1 MLRYVVD
8 DQIGPGGEVDME
20 ESRQIVEMLA
30 EVPDVWD
37 VNIREWRRDSMP
49 SRFGPEGSQEEF
61 ISFVKKLTT
70 KPVVG
75 VGRFTS
81 PDTMVSQIKRGIIDF
96 IGAARPSI
104 ADPFLPRKIEEGR
117 IDDIRECIGC
127 NMCVSSDFNMV
138 PMRCTQN
145 PTIGEEW
152 RKDWHPEIIPKRK
165 SDDRVLVVGA
175 GPAGLECARALG
187 HRGYD
192 VVLAEAR
199 DRLGGRVEDES
210 RLPGLAAWRRVRDYR
225 VQQIQRMPNVE
236 VYLESKL
243 SAADILDYG
252 FPKVVL
258 ATGGT
263 WQRNGIGRWR
273 NTAVPGLSDIP
284 VFAPEDI
291 FAGAPIEG
299 PVVIYDDDRY
309 YLGGVIAEQLRL
321 QGHEVTLV
329 TPASDVSNWSH
340 ATLEQGWVEQRLYEL
355 GVVIIEKHS
364 IVAADSGNVHI
375 EHTVNGRQRAL
386 PCASL
391 LFVTMR
397 LPNGSVFQALTAD
410 SDSLRG
416 AGIRSVVRIGDCLAP
431 STIAAAV
438 YAGHRCARETDEPAP
453 EGVPFKRELIALL

>member
-1 MLRYVVD
+1 
-8 DQIGPGGEVDME
+8 
-20 ESRQIVEMLA
+20 
-30 EVPDVWD
+30 
-37 VNIREWRRDSMP
+37 MP
-49 SRFGPEGSQEEF
+49 SRFGPEGSQEAF

-104 ADPFLPRKIEEGR
+104 ADPFLPKKIEEGR

-127 NMCVSSDFNMV
+127 NMCVTSDFTMV

-152 RKDWHPEIIPKRK
+152 RKDWHPEIIPAKA
-165 SDDRVLVVGA
+165 SDDRVLIVGA

-192 VVLAEAR
+192 VTLAEAR
-199 DRLGGRVEDES
+199 DVLGGRVHDES
-210 RLPGLAAWRRVRDYR
+210 RLTGLATWGRVRDYR

-243 SAADILDYG
+243 SAADVLDYG
-252 FPKVVL
+252 FPKIVL

-263 WQRNGIGRWR
+263 WRRDGIGRWR
-273 NTAVPGLSDIP
+273 SAGIPGLSEIT
-284 VFAPEDI
+284 VLGPEDI
-291 FAGAPIEG
+291 FAGTTIEG
-299 PVVIYDDDRY
+299 PVVVYDDDLY
-309 YLGGVIAEQLRL
+309 YMGGVLAEQLRQRGL
-321 QGHEVTLV
+321 DVTLV
-329 TPASDVSNWSH
+329 TPASDVSSWTKN
-340 ATLEQGWVEQRLYEL
+340 TLEQGWVEERLHEI
-355 GVVIIEKHS
+355 GVTIVEKHS
-364 IVAADSGNVHI
+364 VASAAKGEIEI
-375 EHTVNGRQRAL
+375 EHVASGRQRRL

-391 LFVTMR
+391 VLVTMR
-397 LPNGSVFQALTAD
+397 LPNDALFHELNAD
-410 SDSLRG
+410 PARLAD
-416 AGIRSVVRIGDCLAP
+416 AGITSLQRIGDCLAP

-438 YAGHRCARETDEPAP
+438 YAGHRCARETDAVPNDQE
-453 EGVPFKRELIALL
+453 VPFKRELIALE